1 MLLSWLPGEP
11 RSGGSLIAIIGVIA
25 AVVVPYAIR
34 HHQRNDARRA
44 EAHRERTEALRA
56 ILVGITRSRRS

>member
-1 MLLSWLPGEP
+1 
-11 RSGGSLIAIIGVIA
+11 LIAIIGVIA

-34 HHQRNDARRA
+34 HHQRNDERRA